1 MKHAISVAFLAAVV
15 ATAAAVIAAC
25 GGGETKPPLTP
36 DDIQADAAV
45 D

>member
-1 MKHAISVAFLAAVV
+1 MKHAIWVAFLAAAVT
-15 ATAAAVIAAC
+15 TAAFIAAC

-36 DDIQADAAV
+36 DDITADAGT